1 MPVEIRELVIKTAIQ
16 SQPEPTQ
23 TLLDPQQLQALKQ
36 QVIQACL
43 RQIRKNDKKNPL
55 ER

>member
-23 TLLDPQQLQALKQ
+23 TQLDPQQLQTLRQ

-43 RQIRKNDKKNPL
+43 RQLKTSDRKNPL

>member
-23 TLLDPQQLQALKQ
+23 MQMDPQQLQALKQ
-36 QVIQACL
+36 QIIQACL
-43 RQIRKNDKKNPL
+43 RQLKKNDTKNPL

>member
-1 MPVEIRELVIKTAIQ
+1 MPVEIRALVIKTAIQ
-16 SQPEPTQ
+16 SQSEPTQ
-23 TLLDPQQLQALKQ
+23 TQLDPQQLQVIKQ

-43 RQIRKNDKKNPL
+43 RQLKKSERKNPL

>member
-23 TLLDPQQLQALKQ
+23 MQLDPLQLQALKQ
-36 QVIQACL
+36 QVIQSCL
-43 RQIRKNDKKNPL
+43 RQLKKNDRKNPL